1 MYDLTTPNQ
10 SSGPMSFEQIHD
22 RLSVNPND
30 EAAAADLR
38 SHLLRWVIHEGIMD
52 HWVFGREDVINETL
66 YLVLIRF
73 RNSRGRET
81 FRGFVRGHYMN
92 ARREARQ
99 NTWVVPIPEP
109 PVDPPGPPI
118 DEHYLGDCLETL
130 RASNPNQFRAII
142 MREVNGCDY
151 PTIAATLGIAETN
164 ARQSVSRGK
173 QALRE
178 CISVKRSNEH
188 E

>member
-1 MYDLTTPNQ
+1 
-10 SSGPMSFEQIHD
+10 MSFEQIHD
-22 RLSVNPND
+22 RLSVNIND

-38 SHLLRWVIHEGIMD
+38 SHLLRWVIHDGIMD
-52 HWVFGREDVINETL
+52 HWVFGGEDVISETL
-66 YLVLIRF
+66 YLVLARF

-99 NTWVVPIPEP
+99 NLHVVPFDPEKHDR
-109 PVDPPGPPI
+109 VDDGLPDI
-118 DEHYLGDCLETL
+118 ERHLGKCLETL
-130 RASNPNQFRAII
+130 RASNPNQHRAII